1 MNNPYTME
9 KVEVLEVK
17 PETPIDSTYTVA
29 WDKPL
34 KPGQFLQLSIPG
46 VGEAPISVSDFEDGK
61 LFMTIRKVG
70 RLTDAIFA
78 LKAGDHLFAR
88 GPYGNGFEYRDYF
101 HSHLKVIAGGTGL
114 APVKKM
120 IKDFMGNGQV
130 ASLEVL
136 LGFRSPG
143 DILYKDEIQTW
154 VDSGVAT
161 LTVDRGD
168 EPWQGH
174 TGLITEYIACLN
186 LDNLADSK
194 FIVVGPPV
202 MIKFVIQELMKLNV
216 SAAQIW
222 VSFERNM
229 SCGIGK
235 CGHCKIDE
243 TYVCLEG
250 PVFAYTKAKNLLD

>member
-1 MNNPYTME
+1 MNNPYLME
-9 KVEVLEVK
+9 KMAILDIT
-17 PETPIDSTYTVA
+17 PETPIDATYTLA
-29 WDKPL
+29 WDQPL

-46 VGEAPISVSDFEDGK
+46 VGEAPISVSDFEPGK
-61 LFMTIRKVG
+61 LSMTIRKVG

-78 LKAGDHLFAR
+78 LQAGDHLFAR

-114 APVKKM
+114 APVKKV
-120 IKDFMGNGQV
+120 IKNFIGHDQI

-136 LGFRSPG
+136 LGFKSPD
-143 DILYKDEIQTW
+143 DILFKDEVRGW

-161 LTVDRGD
+161 LTVDKGD
-168 EPWQGH
+168 ENWRGN
-174 TGLITEYIACLN
+174 TGLITHYITGLN
-186 LDNLADSK
+186 LENRADSK

-202 MIKFVIQELMKLNV
+202 MNKFVILQLLKLEV
-216 SAAQIW
+216 PAAHIW
-222 VSFERNM
+222 VSFERKM

-250 PVFAYTKAKNLLD
+250 PVFRYTQARNLLD